1 MISRIL
7 VPTDGSELAEK
18 AGAYAISLAR
28 DNKASI
34 VFLSVVDELAP
45 AYAFETETG
54 VNPNFPQLTE
64 QLNRAAHAFVTRLE
78 TQAAQAGVASVALVT
93 EGHPWEEI
101 LAEAERQDCDLI
113 VLGSHGRRGLAAALL
128 GSVTTNVIH
137 KTRIPVT
144 IVPE

>member
-18 AGAYAISLAR
+18 AAGYAIGLAR
-28 DNKASI
+28 DNGAAI
-34 VFLSVVDELAP
+34 VFLSVVDEMAP
-45 AYAFETETG
+45 AFAFETETG

-64 QLNRAAHAFVTRLE
+64 QLDKAAHAFTNRLE
-78 TQAAQAGVASVALVT
+78 RQAAQAGVKAEAHVT

-101 LAEAERQDCDLI
+101 LAEAERQGCDLI
-113 VLGSHGRRGLAAALL
+113 VLGSHGRRGLAAAFL

-137 KTRIPVT
+137 KTKIPVT
-144 IVPE
+144 IIPA